1 MSNEVFNQTR
11 FVITE
16 LELKELKKLT
26 LSMNELLLMIYFI
39 NKKKPMLNVFEMSTI
54 FDMREDEIVETFTS
68 LISKNIIT
76 LSMEKNEEQKIEEI
90 VNLDTFYNS
99 IVNESN
105 NKVKKNN
112 ENNVFEAFE
121 KEFGRPLSPMELEI
135 INGWLNDNIPL
146 ELIMGALKEATFNG
160 VSNFRYIDKILFEW
174 RKKGY
179 KTMNDVSSNY
189 IKSREERSN
198 NQLFDYDWLD
208 DNDK

>member
-1 MSNEVFNQTR
+1 MRQKQDLKDNLREKVNKGFSVLTVIISVAFVGILALLVLYMALSNFNMKVSDRKGKDSFYTAER
-11 FVITE
+11 A
-16 LELKELKKLT
+16 L
-26 LSMNELLLMIYFI
+26 
-39 NKKKPMLNVFEMSTI
+39 
-54 FDMREDEIVETFTS
+54 
-68 LISKNIIT
+68 
-76 LSMEKNEEQKIEEI
+76 EEI
-90 VNLDTFYNS
+90 RTGLQEDVGDSMSRAYIKVLEDYNKESDSSDTVLD
-99 IVNESN
+99 ELRQ
-105 NKVKKNN
+105 
-112 ENNVFEAFE
+112 EAFE